1 MGERSELICSIKI
14 SVVTGIP
21 SGRKSHVRIE
31 REPRQGAG
39 SCTLR

>member
-1 MGERSELICSIKI
+1 MGERSELICSIKFT
-14 SVVTGIP
+14 VVTGIP

-39 SCTLR
+39 S